1 MKSQNLLK
9 QNPIS
14 SDSVLL
20 VDELYFQTLVQSHR
34 GNFPGQK
41 EGVVFMK
48 GLLLL

>member
-14 SDSVLL
+14 SDSVL
-20 VDELYFQTLVQSHR
+20 YFQTLVQSHK

-48 GLLLL
+48 GLLFL